1 MSPGIQS
8 LSRSELVPTSI
19 ETQGEERR
27 VPHSQLPQ
35 NPRADRLP
43 LAQATLLHPS
53 GNPQARLVSLTRNGG
68 LGAEKFLLLGTRLKH
83 LQEQHGLKKVVLTS
97 SGKSEGK
104 SLVAANLAISLA
116 RSTKQKVLL
125 LEGDLRCPVLS
136 RLFGDCK
143 FNGLTELLRQK
154 EPPGKF
160 LYRMAGLPLWVLFA
174 GTLRDDHPLQLLQS
188 SRLPQ
193 LLNQFSEP
201 FDWILIDA
209 PPLLPLADAD
219 LWTRLSDGV
228 LLVVRENRTA
238 KKILQ
243 KALDSLG
250 KAALLGLVLNEASG
264 LDENYYEDSPGW
276 AAGKNHRGKSAENG
290 AAS

>member
-27 VPHSQLPQ
+27 VPHPELPK
-35 NPRADRLP
+35 NPRAGRLP

-53 GNPQARLVSLTRNGG
+53 GSPEARLVSLTRSGG

-116 RSTKQKVLL
+116 RNTKQKVLL
-125 LEGDLRCPVLS
+125 LEGDLRGPVLS
-136 RLFGDCK
+136 RLFGHNK

-160 LYRMAGLPLWVLFA
+160 LYRMAGLPLWILFA
-174 GTLRDDHPLQLLQS
+174 GTLREHPLQLLQS

-193 LLNQFSEP
+193 LLNQFSES

-219 LWTRLSDGV
+219 LWTRLSDGA
-228 LLVVRENRTA
+228 LLVVREKRTP
-238 KKILQ
+238 KKILH
-243 KALDSLG
+243 KTLESLG
-250 KAALLGLVLNEASG
+250 KADLLDLVLKESSGLVQ
-264 LDENYYEDSPGW
+264 NYYDDSTGS
-276 AAGKNHRGKSAENG
+276 AARQNRIS
-290 AAS
+290 

>member
-1 MSPGIQS
+1 
-8 LSRSELVPTSI
+8 
-19 ETQGEERR
+19 
-27 VPHSQLPQ
+27 
-35 NPRADRLP
+35 
-43 LAQATLLHPS
+43 LLHPTGS
-53 GNPQARLVSLTRNGG
+53 PEARLVSLTRSGG

-83 LQEQHGLKKVVLTS
+83 LQEHHGLKKVVLTS

-116 RSTKQKVLL
+116 RNTKQKVLL
-125 LEGDLRCPVLS
+125 LEGDLRGPVLS
-136 RLFGDCK
+136 RLFGHNK

-160 LYRMAGLPLWVLFA
+160 LYRMAGLPLWILFA
-174 GTLRDDHPLQLLQS
+174 GTLREHPLQLLQS

-193 LLNQFSEP
+193 LLNQFSES

-228 LLVVRENRTA
+228 LLVVRENRTP

-264 LDENYYEDSPGW
+264 LDQNYYEDSPGW
-276 AAGKNHRGKSAENG
+276 TAGKNHRGKRAENG